1 MEHCMSLFYLVYK
14 YWSHKYCW
22 LKLGNENIKAGK
34 HVNLENL
41 SKQQQ
46 QQQKNNFGDKED
58 EERKRSMRINVLLMV
73 SVPYLQKLVTLGH
86 WVVYW
91 RLDQVV
97 PRLLD
102 HFDACSLK
110 I

>member
-1 MEHCMSLFYLVYK
+1 MDLGIYLSMTSSLCIEIFMDGENSFNFFKKTATMEHCMSLFYLVYK

-22 LKLGNENIKAGK
+22 LKLGNENIKTGK

-58 EERKRSMRINVLLMV
+58 ERKKSMWINVLLMV
-73 SVPYLQKLVTLGH
+73 SVPYLQ
-86 WVVYW
+86 
-91 RLDQVV
+91 
-97 PRLLD
+97 
-102 HFDACSLK
+102 
-110 I
+110 